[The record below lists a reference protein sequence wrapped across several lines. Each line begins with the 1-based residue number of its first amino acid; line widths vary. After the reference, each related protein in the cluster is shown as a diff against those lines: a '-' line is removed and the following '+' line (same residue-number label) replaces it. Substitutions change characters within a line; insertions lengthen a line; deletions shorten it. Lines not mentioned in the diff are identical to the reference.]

1 MDASTP
7 IKLSELTVKIRDTLN
22 RSFANQSY
30 WVFADITNYSFK
42 SDKNYHYFELVEKGD
57 TGMVTRIN
65 AAAWG
70 EGHLHIQQFE
80 KSTGQSFKNGIY
92 VLVKVTVEYHIL
104 HGLKLTLIDIDTSFT
119 LGELEK
125 QKKETWCVV
134 GVTSI

>member
-1 MDASTP
+1 MSETLP
-7 IKLSELTVKIRDTLN
+7 IKLSELTSRIRDTLN

-57 TGMVTRIN
+57 AGMVTRIN

-119 LGELEK
+119 PR
-125 QKKETWCVV
+125 
-134 GVTSI
+134 